1 MKRIAYVDFLDR
13 VRERERE
20 RLKAPAL
27 LASARVPRRREA
39 TERVRLRLTPEQK
52 AFLDYASASTHEGAV
67 DPSAIVAVAVALVE
81 ELDVAWDAV
90 ASRKDL
96 LAAVRRR
103 LEERR

>member
-1 MKRIAYVDFLDR
+1 MKRIAYVDFLDT
-13 VRERERE
+13 VRARERE

-27 LASARVPRRREA
+27 LSSARIPRKREA
-39 TERVRLRLTPEQK
+39 TERVKLRLTPEQK
-52 AFLDYASASTHEGAV
+52 AFLEYASAATHEGAV
-67 DPSAIVAVAVALVE
+67 DPSAIVAVAIRLVE
-81 ELDVAWDAV
+81 ELDIQWDAV

>member
-39 TERVRLRLTPEQK
+39 TERVM
-52 AFLDYASASTHEGAV
+52 AAI
-67 DPSAIVAVAVALVE
+67 IVATKKML
-81 ELDVAWDAV
+81 
-90 ASRKDL
+90 ASP
-96 LAAVRRR
+96 
-103 LEERR
+103 